1 MKTALVTLYSCLGL
15 GVPALDALMEI
26 MLSNSTSCQIRG
38 GDDIANLACRNTV
51 CWSWSYAG
59 ENRLTQGAVY

>member
-15 GVPALDALMEI
+15 GVPALAALMEI

-51 CWSWSYAG
+51 CWP
-59 ENRLTQGAVY
+59 

>member
-1 MKTALVTLYSCLGL
+1 MRTALVTLYFCLGL
-15 GVPALDALMEI
+15 GVPALAALMEI

-51 CWSWSYAG
+51 GWFWSYAE